1 MDSARSAPHGA
12 PRSSSEGGLTDE
24 SGHGTLWDA
33 GRGEICPQGRGWT
46 PEALARALLQ
56 LGVTASGRTLRRA
69 CRRREI
75 PHTTTAGGHVR
86 IDAAWVARTWP
97 RLSAATTST

>member
-1 MDSARSAPHGA
+1 MDSARSAA
-12 PRSSSEGGLTDE
+12 RSSGEGGLTTE
-24 SGHGTLWDA
+24 TFQGTVREP
-33 GRGEICPQGRGWT
+33 GRGELCPRGRGWT
-46 PEALARALLQ
+46 PRALAKALVRI
-56 LGVTASGRTLRRA
+56 GVNASHQTLWRA

-97 RLSAATTST
+97 RLSAATTPA